1 MPLPGAF
8 PSLSLAPLL
17 PHRHLQSSAATGNRT
32 CCGEIAQKTGMSFGL
47 SVNASLC
54 WRLGLQNTLVVHLSL
69 DQAAAPA
76 WRGLAPQEQ
85 VGTDRTGTQGH
96 CCPLSLHTHPR
107 PLHAASLQW
116 RSPGCTHG
124 RDDPQPGWHRSQS
137 AFPLFKDFHL
147 RISCQPKVTDNRV
160 MTRICWNTLRLCF
173 STLGC

>member
-8 PSLSLAPLL
+8 PSLLLAPLL

-32 CCGEIAQKTGMSFGL
+32 CCGEIAQKTGVSFGF
-47 SVNASLC
+47 SVKASLC

-96 CCPLSLHTHPR
+96 SCPLSLHTHPR
-107 PLHAASLQW
+107 LSMQPHSNGEALAAPMAGMTPSLA
-116 RSPGCTHG
+116 GTG
-124 RDDPQPGWHRSQS
+124 
-137 AFPLFKDFHL
+137 AKVLFLYLK
-147 RISCQPKVTDNRV
+147 IS
-160 MTRICWNTLRLCF
+160 I
-173 STLGC
+173 